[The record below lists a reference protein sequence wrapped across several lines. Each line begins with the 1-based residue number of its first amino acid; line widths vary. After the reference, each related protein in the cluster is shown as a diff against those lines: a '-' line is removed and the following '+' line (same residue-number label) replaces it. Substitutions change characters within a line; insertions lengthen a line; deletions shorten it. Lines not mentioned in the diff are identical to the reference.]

1 MKVNS
6 LSRVLLFLTTWT
18 VAYQDPWSM
27 GFSRHEYWNGL
38 PFTFPA
44 DLPDVGIEPGSPA
57 LQADVLLTEV
67 PGKTLGVSHFLE
79 EISNLSHPTVFMYF
93 FALVTEE
100 GFLVSPCYSLEL
112 SIQMA
117 VSFLFSSAFHSSSI
131 HSYF

>member
-1 MKVNS
+1 
-6 LSRVLLFLTTWT
+6 
-18 VAYQDPWSM
+18 M